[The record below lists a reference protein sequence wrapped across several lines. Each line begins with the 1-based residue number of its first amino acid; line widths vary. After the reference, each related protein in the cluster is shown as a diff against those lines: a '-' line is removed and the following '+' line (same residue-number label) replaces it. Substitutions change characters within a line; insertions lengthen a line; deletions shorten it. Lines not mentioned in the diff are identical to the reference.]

1 MIFLRKYII
10 LSFLFITLF
19 ILNYNFIYGNFNDI
33 SEGSAIVLDAE
44 SSSIIYSKNINKKI
58 FPASTTKILTAILV
72 IENLDLDSNITV
84 SKTAIDTVPLGSS
97 IMYLKPGEILTVR
110 ELLYGLLLSSGSDA
124 AIVLGNAVSGSIPNF
139 MKLMNDKLIQLNC
152 LNSHFTNPHG
162 FHDNNHYSTAYDMA
176 IIMKYASKNETFRT
190 ICETQKY
197 LIAPTN
203 KTKTERTLENTN
215 LLLLTKVNYML
226 GGKTGYTEEAGNVF
240 ICYSNLNEKKVIC
253 GVFDGDRNI
262 QNKKNRFIDT
272 KMLLDNSFKDFFK
285 NKILDKDQI
294 KISYFDKKTNK
305 NYIVGISD
313 NIYCLTDQN
322 NYTLNYNLSDINIT
336 NDIVSGKINITAKNN
351 NWTFNNTYELKL
363 NDTQSF
369 ENIFIKSNNYTLYTL
384 IAMFLLLILLLNKKK
399 KYLKNEEKL
408 RKKRY

>member
-1 MIFLRKYII
+1 M

-19 ILNYNFIYGNFNDI
+19 ILNYNFIYGDFDDI

-44 SSSIIYSKNINKKI
+44 NSSIIYNKNINKKI

-72 IENLDLDSNITV
+72 IENLDLDANITV
-84 SKTAIDTVPLGSS
+84 SKIAIDSVPLGSS
-97 IMYLKPGEILTVR
+97 IMYLKPGEILTVKD
-110 ELLYGLLLSSGSDA
+110 LLYGLLLSSGSDA

-152 LNSHFTNPHG
+152 INSHFTNPHG

-176 IIMKYASKNETFRT
+176 IIMKYVSKNETFRT

-197 LIAPTN
+197 IISPTN

-215 LLLLTKVNYML
+215 LLLSTKIDYIL

-253 GVFDGDRNI
+253 GVFDGDKNI
-262 QNKKNRFIDT
+262 LNKKIRFIDT
-272 KMLLDNSFKDFFK
+272 KMLLDNSFKAFFK
-285 NKILDKDQI
+285 NKILGKDQI
-294 KISYFDKKTNK
+294 KISYYDKKANT
-305 NYIVGISD
+305 NYIMGISD
-313 NIYCLTDQN
+313 DIYCLTDQN
-322 NYTLNYNLSDINIT
+322 NYILNYKLPYIDVTNNIL
-336 NDIVSGKINITAKNN
+336 SGKINITGGNS
-351 NWTFNNTYELKL
+351 NWSFDDTYELNLIETKNL
-363 NDTQSF
+363 
-369 ENIFIKSNNYTLYTL
+369 ENIFTISNKYIIYSL
-384 IAMFLLLILLLNKKK
+384 IAMILLLILLLNKKK
-399 KYLKNEEKL
+399 KYLKNKENL